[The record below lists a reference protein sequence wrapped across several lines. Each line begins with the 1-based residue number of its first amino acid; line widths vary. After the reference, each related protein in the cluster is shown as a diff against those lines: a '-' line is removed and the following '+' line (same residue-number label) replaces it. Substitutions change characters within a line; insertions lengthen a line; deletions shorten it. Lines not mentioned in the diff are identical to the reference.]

1 MSHKPKSFT
10 KTVLRSEE
18 CYIQFSEEE
27 MKELGIK
34 PGDKFSWK
42 DNKDGS
48 FSLEKYVEVDINFE
62 EFSREAL
69 LLLVTTSLE
78 KDITVN
84 EAFELLLT
92 DILEDYQEEN
102 KPSEKKLK
110 EWNEDIAKLDAEVKK
125 NKWVH
130 GICNPPSPDWKATN

>member
-1 MSHKPKSFT
+1 MSHKKQKSFT

-27 MKELGIK
+27 MKELSIK

-48 FSLEKYVEVDINFE
+48 FSLEKYVDVDINFDD
-62 EFSREAL
+62 FSREAL

-78 KDITVN
+78 QDITIN
-84 EAFELLLT
+84 EAFEVLLR
-92 DILEDYQEEN
+92 DILEDFREEEAN
-102 KPSEKKLK
+102 QL
-110 EWNEDIAKLDAEVKK
+110 
-125 NKWVH
+125 
-130 GICNPPSPDWKATN
+130 

>member
-48 FSLEKYVEVDINFE
+48 FSLEKYVEVDINFDD
-62 EFSREAL
+62 FSREAL
-69 LLLVTTSLE
+69 LLLVATSLE
-78 KDITVN
+78 QDITIN
-84 EAFELLLT
+84 EAFEVLLT
-92 DILEDYQEEN
+92 DILEDFKEDTSY
-102 KPSEKKLK
+102 SDKKLK
-110 EWNEDIAKLDAEVKK
+110 ECNEGLAKLEKEVKK

-130 GICNPPSPDWKATN
+130 GICNPPSPDWKVQN